1 MQCDSKLSMYLQGPY
16 FMWHLSH
23 YFLPLTCGQSAESA
37 TLITI
42 NKPTQSGN
50 QQLSDK
56 IKAVFHQQSS
66 VLLTANNACSLFS
79 TTHIFISTDNN
90 FKLYGIQ
97 TSSINAF
104 YKFLVI
110 ITVYKTHLMH
120 EDQRSF
126 KCIIYIFIC
135 GIRYVASLD
144 FPPPEFQV
152 TVPQFVAGKKNIMEE

>member
-1 MQCDSKLSMYLQGPY
+1 MSY
-16 FMWHLSH
+16 
-23 YFLPLTCGQSAESA
+23 
-37 TLITI
+37 I
-42 NKPTQSGN
+42 NTMNKSTESGN